1 MYVYVSVHVCMW
13 PCRQKLERIWVAEGA
28 EHHQKKLSCLGFSVV
43 AIFPGKYSYLMY
55 WMISEHLKNNCFQI
69 KEPIVGNVGYK

>member
-1 MYVYVSVHVCMW
+1 MCVCGHADKNW
-13 PCRQKLERIWVAEGA
+13 KEFGWQRGQNTTK
-28 EHHQKKLSCLGFSVV
+28 KKLSCLGFSVV